1 MQRVREKAGG
11 LSPAHRKIVDF
22 FLTRPEEAVYATT
35 TAVARELHVSEASVV
50 RCCRALGFDGFRD
63 FQRAFRS
70 YSRAPLSRVSRIERV
85 AGRRRPLA
93 RLIDDVMAN
102 DIANLRG
109 TQQAVDHDL
118 IRDVADTLW
127 RARRIYVVA
136 VRSTHSLGV
145 FLHFAL
151 RLLGRDSRLVT
162 PGIGDV
168 AEQLV
173 EVDRRDVALGISFER
188 YARTTVD
195 LFEACVARGA
205 TGVALTDKA
214 TSPLAARAKLI
225 LLSQTS
231 YLTFVDSYVAPLSL
245 VNAILTV
252 MAVRHR
258 GAATRSLGHMER
270 IWVAM
275 NTYQ

>member
-1 MQRVREKAGG
+1 MQRVRAKAGA

-22 FLTRPEEAVYATT
+22 FLTRDEAVYATT

-70 YSRAPLSRVSRIERV
+70 YSREPLSRVSRIERV
-85 AGRRRPLA
+85 AGRRRSLA

-109 TQQAVDHDL
+109 TQQVVDHDL
-118 IRDVADTLW
+118 IKNVADTLW
-127 RARRIYVVA
+127 RARRIYVVG
-136 VRSTHSLGV
+136 VRSTHSLGI

-151 RLLGRDSRLVT
+151 RLLGRDSRLIT

-173 EVDRRDVALGISFER
+173 EVDRRDVAVGISFER

-195 LFEACVARGA
+195 LFEACLERGA

-231 YLTFVDSYVAPLSL
+231 YLTFVDSFVAPLSL

-258 GAATRSLGHMER
+258 GAATRALGRMER

>member
-1 MQRVREKAGG
+1 MQRVRAKAGA

-22 FLTRPEEAVYATT
+22 FLTRDEAVYATT

-70 YSRAPLSRVSRIERV
+70 YSREPLSRVSRIERV
-85 AGRRRPLA
+85 AGRRRSLA
-93 RLIDDVMAN
+93 RLIDVVMAN

-109 TQQAVDHDL
+109 TQQVVDHDL
-118 IRDVADTLW
+118 IKNVADTLW
-127 RARRIYVVA
+127 RARRIYVVG
-136 VRSTHSLGV
+136 VRSTHSLGI

-151 RLLGRDSRLVT
+151 RLLGRDSRLIT

-173 EVDRRDVALGISFER
+173 EVDRRDVAVGISFER

-195 LFEACVARGA
+195 LFEACLERGA

-231 YLTFVDSYVAPLSL
+231 YLTFVDSFVAPLSL

-258 GAATRSLGHMER
+258 GAATRALGRMER